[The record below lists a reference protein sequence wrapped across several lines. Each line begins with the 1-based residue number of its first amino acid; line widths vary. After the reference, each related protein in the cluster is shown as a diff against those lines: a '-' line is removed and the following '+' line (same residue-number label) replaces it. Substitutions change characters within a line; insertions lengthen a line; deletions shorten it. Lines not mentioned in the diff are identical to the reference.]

1 MAKRDRREKA
11 QFNIRMDRELLE
23 RYRDYCKENG
33 LDPQGQVVNFIRRV
47 VDAEYDFQEK
57 LWQILTEQS

>member
-1 MAKRDRREKA
+1 MAKRDKREKA

-23 RYRDYCKENG
+23 RYRAYCRENG